1 MTKIEVKEIMSGFFN
16 IPLEKITNN
25 SSFKDLGVDYID
37 CFELI
42 CELETIYKI
51 DIPYS
56 NEHVNASVGQFIDS
70 LLPL

>member
-1 MTKIEVKEIMSGFFN
+1 MTKLEVKEIMAGFFD
-16 IPLEKITNN
+16 ISLEKITDS
-25 SSFKDLGVDYID
+25 SSFKDLGLDYID

-42 CELETIYKI
+42 CELETIYKV

-56 NEHVNASVGQFIDS
+56 KEHANASVGRFIDS